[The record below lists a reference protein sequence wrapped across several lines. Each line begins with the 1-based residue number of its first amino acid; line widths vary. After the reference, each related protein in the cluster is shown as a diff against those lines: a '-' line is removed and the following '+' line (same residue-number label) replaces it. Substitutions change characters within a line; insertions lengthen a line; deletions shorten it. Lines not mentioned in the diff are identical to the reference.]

1 MKYAFFCVIL
11 AVLVLPVETLQGPSD
26 PAAGPCNPT
35 VERCP

>member
-1 MKYAFFCVIL
+1 MKCAFFCVIL
-11 AVLVLPVETLQGPSD
+11 SVSVLPVDMLRGPGN

>member
-1 MKYAFFCVIL
+1 MKYAFFSVIF
-11 AVLVLPVETLQGPSD
+11 AVLVMPVDPLGGPGD

>member
-1 MKYAFFCVIL
+1 MKYAFFSVIL
-11 AVLVLPVETLQGPSD
+11 SVLVLPVETLQWSGD